1 MLEVL
6 PYSTWYSHASPL
18 TLAHKRYSFRLKI
31 IVVVDFHAILE
42 TWVQRCRTW
51 LDKLASVCCG

>member
-31 IVVVDFHAILE
+31 VVVVVDFHAISLTE
-42 TWVQRCRTW
+42 FVENMYNI
-51 LDKLASVCCG
+51 